1 MRLVFEEQKPR
12 LGHTVDLDIYF
23 HRAGVYLLG
32 FIEAVELAVL
42 LEIFD
47 RYRRE
52 IHQAYR
58 LRAPELFSDR
68 EIFVVGLLQQLVLKL
83 HAVNDG
89 QKCRVAAVIRPVGVD
104 HANLG
109 YRRVAVL
116 GFEII
121 LTERNVVR
129 VHGETVFFDEV
140 LKPRSVEF
148 DKSVKSSD
156 LGRNVVFYRESL
168 GLFETRLARLDGV
181 DDIFLYPLRVGIG
194 DVADEDVYFRRAY
207 QRALA
212 LRDYLYALSRRVGA
226 LVELTGQEFDG
237 KALAVY
243 LDAVRYNVELGLGE
257 HGALCIIEELGRD
270 ILRIVAVD
278 NAHVGEILDSEQVS
292 CLAEQGFSL
301 LSEFFFLFDEYSV
314 YHLLFLRCGERFR
327 ADVVPVEGVVK
338 MNFFYL
344 FVCRGYCLP
353 KRIFD
358 RRHAENSA
366 AARHELAV
374 FLGGTRD
381 IYAVPNLVRD
391 IYFISLFV
399 CHGIAL

>member
-12 LGHTVDLDIYF
+12 LGDTVDLDIYF

-32 FIEAVELAVL
+32 LVETVELAVL
-42 LEIFD
+42 LEMLD
-47 RYRRE
+47 RYSRK

-68 EIFVVGLLQQLVLKL
+68 EIFVVCALEQLVLKL

-89 QKCRVAAVIRPVGVD
+89 QECRVTAVIRPVGVD
-104 HANLG
+104 HANFC

-121 LTERNVVR
+121 LAERNVVR
-129 VHGETVFFDEV
+129 VHGKTVFFDEV
-140 LKPRSVEF
+140 LKSRSVEF
-148 DKSVKSSD
+148 DKSVESSD
-156 LGRNVVFYRESL
+156 FGRDIVFYRESL
-168 GLFETRLARLDGV
+168 GLFETCLARLDGV
-181 DDIFLYPLRVGIG
+181 DDIFLYPLRVGVG

-212 LRDYLYALSRRVGA
+212 LRDYLDALSRRVGA

-243 LDAVRYNVELGLGE
+243 LDAVRHNVELRLGE
-257 HGALCIIEELGRD
+257 HGALCVVKKFGRD
-270 ILRIVAVD
+270 VFRIVAVD
-278 NAHVGEILDSEQVS
+278 NAHIGEILDSEQVS
-292 CLAEQGFSL
+292 CLAEQGFCL
-301 LSEFFFLFDEYSV
+301 LREFFFLFDEYSV
-314 YHLLFLRCGERFR
+314 YHLFFLPCGERFR
-327 ADVVPVEGVVK
+327 DDVVPVEGVFK
-338 MNFFYL
+338 MNFFCL

-366 AARHELAV
+366 TARHELAV
-374 FLGGTRD
+374 FLGGARD
-381 IYAVPNLVRD
+381 INAVLYLIGD